1 MLLRPP
7 AACAAAAAGAR
18 RRPLSAAASASGP
31 ARRRPLSAAAAT
43 SSGPARRRRVAASA
57 SSASAAQ
64 PPVVIV
70 GAGIAGLATAVALH
84 RVGLP
89 AVVLERGPGPR
100 DEGAAI
106 GLWANAWRA
115 LDALGCAG
123 ALRAAYVAPDRVE
136 ICGARGER
144 LRAFAFS
151 ECEGGAGQEFRGVVR
166 SDLLRTLAAAL
177 PAGTVRYGA
186 AVAGVKQAP
195 GGGGATVELVG
206 GEALP
211 AAAVVGADGVRSA
224 VAAGLGVPAANY
236 AGYTAYRGV
245 ASFPGGLPADMPAT
259 TIRLVWG
266 AGVRA
271 GMYAL
276 TPTSAYWYTCF
287 NAPVDAPAPADEA
300 AALAEALAPVAGW
313 SWGIEAAIRATPAGG
328 LARGRCAD
336 RWTAGAVGAG
346 AVTLAGD
353 ALHPMTPNLGQGGCC
368 SLEDAVALARALR
381 AGADAGGGAA
391 LASALRRYE
400 ADRSARC
407 LPLAVRSW
415 AFGFA
420 LQIPLPPVT
429 ALRDT
434 FIRTAFSPAHFLDH
448 TGFDCGTL

>member
-1 MLLRPP
+1 MLLH
-7 AACAAAAAGAR
+7 ASAAGAR
-18 RRPLSAAASASGP
+18 RPFSAAAAAAPGSARRASCPLSAAAPAAARIP
-31 ARRRPLSAAAAT
+31 ARR
-43 SSGPARRRRVAASA
+43 ARRRCAAVSAA
-57 SSASAAQ
+57 SSAA

-70 GAGIAGLATAVALH
+70 GAGIAGLATALALH

-115 LDALGCAG
+115 LEALGCAG
-123 ALRAAYVAPDRVE
+123 GLRAAYLAHSRVE
-136 ICGARGER
+136 ICGARGGK
-144 LRAFAFS
+144 LRSFAFS

-166 SDLLRTLAAAL
+166 ADLLRTLAAAL
-177 PAGTVRYGA
+177 PAGAVRYGA
-186 AVAGVKQAP
+186 SVAGVRQAP

-245 ASFPGGLPADMPAT
+245 ASFPGGLPMPAD
-259 TIRLVWG
+259 TIRMVWG
-266 AGVRA
+266 AGARA

-276 TPTSAYWYTCF
+276 TPSSAYWYTCF
-287 NAPVDAPAPADEA
+287 NAPAGAPAPATEA
-300 AALAEALAPVAGW
+300 EALAEALAPIAGW
-313 SWGIEAAIRATPAGG
+313 SWDIEAVVRATPPGG

-336 RWTAGAVGAG
+336 RWTAGSVGAG
-346 AVTLAGD
+346 AITLAGD

-400 ADRSARC
+400 AERSARC

-420 LQIPLPPVT
+420 LQLPQPPVT
-429 ALRDT
+429 ALRDA

-448 TGFDCGTL
+448 TSFDCGTL